1 MKASKLVEFPPAGDI
16 VERRRNSF
24 DGGVT
29 LRAGVDIKG
38 KPTSAVQI
46 PISFG
51 LA

>member
-1 MKASKLVEFPPAGDI
+1 VVEFLAASDI

-29 LRAGVDIKG
+29 LRAGVHIKG